1 MRKRRWTC
9 PLPSLRSELPRKRG
23 RRCVGASARGQPMK
37 SFFGLSWSRI
47 GAVFLKEL
55 VQMRRDRPTFAIMIL
70 MPVMQ
75 LVLFGYAIN
84 TDPRHLP
91 AVVELRE
98 DGPLT
103 RSFLASLQASS
114 YLDIVAVTHRD
125 DEGERMLRTGE
136 TSFLIVVPEGFERK
150 LVRGERPQILVAAD
164 ASDPVAS
171 GGALGA
177 IQQIAQS
184 AFAPNF
190 EGALSFL
197 AAPAPAYDIVVHR
210 RYNPAGVTA
219 FNIVPALLGI
229 ILTMTMVM
237 ITSIALTRETERGTM
252 ETLLATPVR
261 PLEVM
266 IGKTTPYIGVGAV
279 QVAIV
284 LAAAILL
291 FHIPFSGSP
300 LAFLVAV
307 TLFIFANLMLGYL
320 ISTAARTQMQAM
332 QMTFFVF
339 LPSILLS
346 GFMFPFKAM
355 PGWAQ
360 AIGEALP
367 VTHFLRI
374 VREIILKGAG
384 FTDILGDLG
393 PLVIILVVLASV
405 ALMRFRRTLD

>member
-1 MRKRRWTC
+1 MT
-9 PLPSLRSELPRKRG
+9 LPRIPALG
-23 RRCVGASARGQPMK
+23 LPELD
-37 SFFGLSWSRI
+37 LSWSRVF
-47 GAVFLKEL
+47 AVFLKEL
-55 VQMRRDRPTFAIMIL
+55 VQMRRDRPTFAIMII

-91 AVVELRE
+91 AVVEMRE
-98 DGPLT
+98 DGPMT
-103 RSFLASLQASS
+103 RAFLASLRVSTFV
-114 YLDIVAVTHRD
+114 DIVAVATREED
-125 DEGERMLRTGE
+125 GEAMLRSGGA
-136 TSFLIVVPEGFERK
+136 SFLISIPEGFERK

-164 ASDPVAS
+164 ASDPVAA
-171 GGALGA
+171 GGAIGA
-177 IQQIAQS
+177 IERIAQQ
-184 AFAPNF
+184 AFATEF
-190 EGALSFL
+190 EGPLGFL
-197 AAPAPAYDIVVHR
+197 ARAPPPYDIVIHR
-210 RYNPAGVTA
+210 RYNPAGITA
-219 FNIVPALLGI
+219 FNIVPALLGV

-252 ETLLATPVR
+252 ENLLATPVR

-284 LAAAILL
+284 MIVAIVL
-291 FHIPFSGSP
+291 FQIPFTGSV
-300 LAFLVAV
+300 LAFLAAVA
-307 TLFIFANLMLGYL
+307 LFIFANLMLGYL

-346 GFMFPFKAM
+346 GFMFPFRAM

-367 VTHFLRI
+367 ITHFLRI
-374 VREIILKGAG
+374 VREVVLKGAG
-384 FTDILGDLG
+384 FADIVGDLW
-393 PLVIILVVLASV
+393 PLTLILFALASL
-405 ALMRFRRTLD
+405 ALLRFRRTLD

>member
-1 MRKRRWTC
+1 MKR
-9 PLPSLRSELPRKRG
+9 PHLPDLS
-23 RRCVGASARGQPMK
+23 
-37 SFFGLSWSRI
+37 GLLDISWSRI
-47 GAVFLKEL
+47 FAVFLKEL
-55 VQMRRDRPTFAIMIL
+55 VQMRRDRPTFAIMIM

-98 DGPLT
+98 DSPMT
-103 RSFLASLQASS
+103 RAFLASLDASS
-114 YLDIVAVTHRD
+114 FIDIVAVARTAE
-125 DEGERMLRTGE
+125 EGEAMLRSGDAT
-136 TSFLIVVPEGFERK
+136 FLISIPEGFERR
-150 LVRGERPQILVAAD
+150 LVRGERPQILIAAD

-177 IQQIAQS
+177 IERIAQS
-184 AFAPNF
+184 AFAPEF
-190 EGALSFL
+190 EGPLGYL
-197 AAPAPAYDIVVHR
+197 QQAPPPYEIIVHR
-210 RYNPAGVTA
+210 RYNPAGVSA
-219 FNIVPALLGI
+219 FNIVPALLGV

-252 ETLLATPVR
+252 ENLLATPVR

-266 IGKTTPYIGVGAV
+266 IGKTTPYIGVGAI

-284 LAAAILL
+284 LTVAALL
-291 FHIPFSGSP
+291 FRIPFTGSF

-332 QMTFFVF
+332 QMTFFIF

-346 GFMFPFKAM
+346 GFMFPFAAM

-360 AIGEALP
+360 AIGECLP
-367 VTHFLRI
+367 ITHFLRI
-374 VREIILKGAG
+374 VREIVLKDAG
-384 FTDILGDLG
+384 FGDIVGDLW
-393 PLVIILVVLASV
+393 PLTLILLVLASL
-405 ALMRFRRTLD
+405 ALLRFRRTLD